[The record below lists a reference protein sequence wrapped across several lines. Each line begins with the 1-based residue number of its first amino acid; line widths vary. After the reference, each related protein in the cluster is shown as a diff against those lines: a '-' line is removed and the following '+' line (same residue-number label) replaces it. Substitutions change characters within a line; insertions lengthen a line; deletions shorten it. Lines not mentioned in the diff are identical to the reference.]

1 MKTVLSWVLIVIS
14 LGFAILVNTSYIETG
29 GKFIDFSR
37 WKTLTFWVQIL
48 VNTFLLTQIY
58 AMRLRK
64 KKDDLIKENGHI
76 AELYQSLFTSK
87 DDIINT
93 NKKEQLNIYLSVHT
107 NLVEKLELYIYKLEK
122 QLRRAI
128 RHSRKVEIA
137 EQHEKYEKYLSAVKL
152 LDFDLVQKSEV
163 DPHSIPTKAR
173 KISFD
178 TLFDLVDYKSSRPIS
193 ISYSDTRETAKKIA
207 KSPLGSFVTMFLAIV
222 AFGNILVMSDDWRSM
237 ALITL
242 TLIFSGIIKYA
253 MAEEHAKEIAT
264 NKSRSLEKAVDTV
277 KMFSILSA
285 TDLDKMTSIL
295 LNDNTTESEQETEQ
309 DTNTFD
315 ILKPLSAQ

>member
-1 MKTVLSWVLIVIS
+1 MKSFLSWVLIAIS
-14 LGFAILVNTSYIETG
+14 LGFALLVNTSYIETG

-64 KKDDLIKENGHI
+64 KKDELIKENGHI
-76 AELYQSLFTSK
+76 DELYTKLFEAK
-87 DDIINT
+87 DKIINN
-93 NKKEQLNIYLSVHT
+93 NKKEKLNIYLSVHT
-107 NLVEKLELYIYKLEK
+107 NLVEKLELYIYKLERK
-122 QLRRAI
+122 LRRAI
-128 RHSRKVEIA
+128 RKSKKILIA
-137 EQHEKYEKYLSAVKL
+137 EQHEKYEKYLSAIKL
-152 LDFDLVQKSEV
+152 LDFDLIQKSEV
-163 DPHSIPTKAR
+163 DPHTIPTKAR

-178 TLFDLVDYKSSRPIS
+178 TLFDLVDYKSSKPIS
-193 ISYSDTRETAKKIA
+193 ISYSDTRETSKKIA
-207 KSPLGSFVTMFLAIV
+207 KSPVGSFVTMFTAIV

-253 MAEEHAKEIAT
+253 KAEEHAKEIAT

-277 KMFSILSA
+277 KMFTILPEG
-285 TDLDKMTSIL
+285 DLDKMTNITLNEPKIVAEVAEAASKEL
-295 LNDNTTESEQETEQ
+295 L
-309 DTNTFD
+309 
-315 ILKPLSAQ
+315 LKT

>member
-1 MKTVLSWVLIVIS
+1 MKSFLSWVLIAIS
-14 LGFAILVNTSYIETG
+14 LGFALLVNTSYIETG

-64 KKDDLIKENGHI
+64 KKDELIKENGHI
-76 AELYQSLFTSK
+76 DELYTKLFEAK
-87 DDIINT
+87 DKIINN
-93 NKKEQLNIYLSVHT
+93 NKKEKLNIYLSVHT
-107 NLVEKLELYIYKLEK
+107 NLVEKLELYIYKLERK
-122 QLRRAI
+122 LRRAI
-128 RHSRKVEIA
+128 RKSKKILIA
-137 EQHEKYEKYLSAVKL
+137 EQHEKYEKYLSAIKL
-152 LDFDLVQKSEV
+152 LDFDLIQKSEV
-163 DPHSIPTKAR
+163 DPHTIPTKAR

-178 TLFDLVDYKSSRPIS
+178 TLFDLVDYKSSKPIS
-193 ISYSDTRETAKKIA
+193 ISYSDTRETSRKIA
-207 KSPLGSFVTMFLAIV
+207 KSPVGSFVTMFTAIV

-253 MAEEHAKEIAT
+253 KAEEHAKEIAT

-277 KMFSILSA
+277 KMFTILPEG
-285 TDLDKMTSIL
+285 DLDKMTNITLNEPKIVTEVAEAPSKEL
-295 LNDNTTESEQETEQ
+295 L
-309 DTNTFD
+309 
-315 ILKPLSAQ
+315 LKT

>member
-1 MKTVLSWVLIVIS
+1 MKSFLSWVLIAIS
-14 LGFAILVNTSYIETG
+14 LGFALLVNTSYIETG

-64 KKDDLIKENGHI
+64 KKDELIKENGHI
-76 AELYQSLFTSK
+76 DELYTKLFEAK
-87 DDIINT
+87 DKIINN
-93 NKKEQLNIYLSVHT
+93 NKKEKLNIYLSVHT
-107 NLVEKLELYIYKLEK
+107 NLVEKLELYIYKLERK
-122 QLRRAI
+122 LRRAI
-128 RHSRKVEIA
+128 RKSKKILIA
-137 EQHEKYEKYLSAVKL
+137 EQHEKYEKYLSAIKL
-152 LDFDLVQKSEV
+152 LDFDLIQKSEV
-163 DPHSIPTKAR
+163 DPHTIPTKAR

-178 TLFDLVDYKSSRPIS
+178 TLFDLVDYKSSKPIS
-193 ISYSDTRETAKKIA
+193 ISYSDTRETSKKIA
-207 KSPLGSFVTMFLAIV
+207 KSPVGSFVTMFTAIV

-253 MAEEHAKEIAT
+253 KAEEHAKEIAT

-277 KMFSILSA
+277 KMFTILPEG
-285 TDLDKMTSIL
+285 DLDKMTNITLNEPKIVTEVAEAPSKEL
-295 LNDNTTESEQETEQ
+295 L
-309 DTNTFD
+309 
-315 ILKPLSAQ
+315 LKT

>member
-1 MKTVLSWVLIVIS
+1 MKSFLSWVLIAIS
-14 LGFAILVNTSYIETG
+14 LGFALLVNTSYIETG

-64 KKDDLIKENGHI
+64 KKDELIKENGHI
-76 AELYQSLFTSK
+76 DELYTKLFEAK
-87 DDIINT
+87 DKIINN
-93 NKKEQLNIYLSVHT
+93 NKKEKLNIYLSVHT
-107 NLVEKLELYIYKLEK
+107 NLVEKLELYIYKLERK
-122 QLRRAI
+122 LRRAI
-128 RHSRKVEIA
+128 RKSKKILIA
-137 EQHEKYEKYLSAVKL
+137 EQHEKYEKYLSAIKL
-152 LDFDLVQKSEV
+152 LDFDLIQKSEV
-163 DPHSIPTKAR
+163 DPHTIPTKAR

-178 TLFDLVDYKSSRPIS
+178 TLFDLVDYKSSKPIS
-193 ISYSDTRETAKKIA
+193 ISYSDTRETSRKIA
-207 KSPLGSFVTMFLAIV
+207 KSPVGSFVTMFTAIV

-253 MAEEHAKEIAT
+253 KAEEHAKEIAT

-277 KMFSILSA
+277 KMFTILPEG
-285 TDLDKMTSIL
+285 DLDKMTNITLNEPKIVTEVAEAASKEL
-295 LNDNTTESEQETEQ
+295 L
-309 DTNTFD
+309 
-315 ILKPLSAQ
+315 LKT